1 MNLRQKAEH
10 IVTQLRNAGYESFF
24 AGGCVRDSLLEIEP
38 KDYDIATAALP
49 EQVKELFPKSDSIG
63 AHFGVIL
70 VKLEGEHF
78 EVATFRNDGS
88 YSDGRRPD
96 SVTFSS
102 PVEDA
107 VRRDFTINGIFENPL
122 TGEIVDF
129 VHGQADLAEH
139 TIRAIG
145 KPDARFQEDA
155 LRLLRAVRFATKLN
169 FDIEPRTWKA
179 MSEHAHLL
187 KNVSVERIN
196 EELSKILLDKN
207 RARGLQL
214 LVDSGLIAQF
224 LPEVLDLIDCQQPP
238 QFHPEGDVF
247 QHTKIMLEMLN
258 DHGSQPSIELS
269 LSVLLHDIGKPATY
283 TYDAEDDRIR
293 FNGHDALGAKM
304 AEEILNRLRFPNAT
318 ITAVVAMV
326 ANHMNFMHVQQ
337 MRKAKL
343 KRFMA
348 RETYQEEMELH
359 RVDCMSSNGIK
370 ENYEFLRAQEEIF
383 ASEPLIPEALLSGKD
398 LIDLGLR
405 PGPSFKNVLT
415 NLQTEQLEGKI
426 NTREE
431 ALIWL
436 KGILEKTDS

>member
-1 MNLRQKAEH
+1 MNLRQKAEY
-10 IVTQLRNAGYESFF
+10 IVTQLRSAGHESFF
-24 AGGCVRDSLLEIEP
+24 AGGCVRDALLEIEP

-49 EQVKELFPKSDSIG
+49 EQVKEIFPDSDSIG

-88 YSDGRRPD
+88 YTDGRRPD
-96 SVTFSS
+96 NVTFSS

-129 VHGQADLAEH
+129 VHGQADLTER

-155 LRLLRAVRFATKLN
+155 LRLLRAIRFATKLD

-179 MSEHAHLL
+179 MAEHAHLL
-187 KNVSVERIN
+187 KKVSVERIS
-196 EELSKILLDKN
+196 EEFSKILIDRN

-214 LVDSGLIAQF
+214 LVDSGLIAHF
-224 LPEVLDLIDCQQPP
+224 LPEILDLIDCQQPP

-258 DHGSQPSIELS
+258 DNQSQPTIELC

-283 TYDAEDDRIR
+283 TYNAEDDRIR
-293 FNGHDALGAKM
+293 FNGHDTLGAKM
-304 AEEILNRLRFPNAT
+304 AEKILNRLRFSNAT
-318 ITAVVAMV
+318 ITAVVTMV
-326 ANHMNFMHVQQ
+326 ANHMNFMHVQH
-337 MRKAKL
+337 MRKSKL

-370 ENYEFLRAQEEIF
+370 ENYEFLRTQEEVF

-398 LIDLGLR
+398 LIEQGLT
-405 PGPSFKNVLT
+405 PGPVFKNVLT
-415 NLQTEQLEGKI
+415 ELQTEQLEGKI
-426 NTREE
+426 KTREE
-431 ALIWL
+431 ALVWL
-436 KGILEKTDS
+436 EAILKKDA